1 MEIVTTTQV
10 YGVKLYVLMG
20 AINVING
27 FSGNSFFGSE
37 KEIEV
42 KENTLQLVKT
52 LLNFAKIN

>member
-42 KENTLQLVKT
+42 KENSH
-52 LLNFAKIN
+52 A